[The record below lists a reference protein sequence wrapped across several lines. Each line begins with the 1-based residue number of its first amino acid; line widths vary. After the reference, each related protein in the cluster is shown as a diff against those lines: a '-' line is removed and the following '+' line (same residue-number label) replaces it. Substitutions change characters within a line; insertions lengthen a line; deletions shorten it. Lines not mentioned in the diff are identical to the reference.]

1 MPSTSTQTRTHS
13 RAGFFIVFFLLA
25 LHPAGLLAE
34 SLQGRLLDQDAGRPV
49 SGAVLTLSASSGAVH
64 SVRSDTSG
72 SFHLEN
78 LATGTWDWR
87 VERLGYRPLHGHIQI
102 GATSTSVELHL
113 QSLPMLM
120 DELVVRA
127 RRDPAGKHI
136 ASFVETI
143 ALGNRRTPGADL
155 AQTLDRATGVN
166 IRRYGGLG
174 SFSTLSIR
182 GSTAEQVQVFLD
194 GVPLNSA
201 VGGGVDLGS
210 LPISGVESVDIY
222 RGAVPAR
229 FGGNSLGGVVHI
241 RTQPLGGKV
250 RTRLHTASGSHGTR
264 QLGASLSGPYKSW
277 EYLGLVNYQA
287 SRNDFRFWDDN
298 GTEYNSQDDG
308 WARRLNSDFRGLR
321 GLAKIGRS
329 LGASR
334 LQIHNTFD
342 LSYKGIPGLGN
353 NQSLHTRYD
362 TWRHIAEAVLF
373 GPLGY
378 GRAGYRLKAHHSRE
392 KDEYQD
398 RRGEVGL
405 GRQHDR
411 NVTQSLGLRGEVNAL
426 LPGQSLLTA
435 FVAARREIFAP
446 EDLLHDQSRFLHS
459 RRRALAVGTEVEV
472 SLRPR
477 LTFNAGTQAE
487 GLNDRFFDRKSFA
500 PSSVLPSRDNG
511 EILWGY
517 RVGAALDLGAGL
529 ALKAHNGRYQRA
541 PNFFELFGDRGAV
554 IGNTDLASEQG
565 HNWDLGLVF
574 RGSAEG
580 VGLALAEVVY
590 YRNRVE
596 DLIRFMQNSQRV
608 SRPHN
613 LGRAL
618 LRGVETRVEAR
629 LLPRLVLRGNY
640 AYQRAENRTPFSF
653 ERSNDLPNAPRHRLN
668 THTSLDLGRA
678 EIYGEFSRES
688 RHFLDRANLRTVP
701 VRALYN
707 LGGTVPLVEGIALS
721 WELRN
726 LTDNQVAD
734 LWGYPLPGRSYGV
747 SVHYGAV
754 REPSLQ
760 P

>member
-25 LHPAGLLAE
+25 LHPEALLAGV
-34 SLQGRLLDQDAGRPV
+34 LQGRLLDQDAGRPV
-49 SGAVLTLSASSGAVH
+49 SGAVLTLSAPSGSIH

-72 SFHLEN
+72 SFRLEN
-78 LATGTWDWR
+78 LSTGTWDLR
-87 VERLGYRPLHGHIQI
+87 VERLGYRPLHGHVQI
-102 GATSTSVELHL
+102 GATLTAVELHL

-127 RRDPAGKHI
+127 RRHPEGKHV

-143 ALGNRRTPGADL
+143 VLGNQRAPSADL

-201 VGGGVDLGS
+201 VGGGVDLGG
-210 LPISGVESVDIY
+210 LPIGGVESVDVY
-222 RGAVPAR
+222 RGAAPAR

-264 QLGASLSGPYKSW
+264 RLGASLSGPYKGW

-298 GTEYNSQDDG
+298 GTEYNAQDDG

-373 GPLGY
+373 GPLGH
-378 GRAGYRLKAHHSRE
+378 GRAGYRLKAHHARE
-392 KDEYQD
+392 KGEYQD
-398 RRGEVGL
+398 RHGEVGL

-411 NVTQSLGLRGEVNAL
+411 NITQRLGLRGEVNAL
-426 LPGQSLLTA
+426 LPGQPLLTA
-435 FVAARREIFAP
+435 FVAARRETFAP
-446 EDLLHDQSRFLHS
+446 EDLLRPDSRFLRS

-472 SLRPR
+472 PLGPR
-477 LTFNAGTQAE
+477 LIFHAGTQAE
-487 GLNDRFFDRKSFA
+487 GLDDHFFDRKNFA
-500 PSSVLPSRDNG
+500 PSEVLPSRDNG

-517 RVGAALDLGAGL
+517 RMGAALDLGAGL

-554 IGNTDLASEQG
+554 IGNTNLVCEEG
-565 HNWDLGLVF
+565 NNWDLGLVF
-574 RGSAEG
+574 RRPADGA
-580 VGLALAEVVY
+580 GLALAEVVY

-596 DLIRFMQNSQRV
+596 DLIRFIQNSQRV

-613 LGRAL
+613 MGRAL
-618 LRGVETRVEAR
+618 LRGVETRAEAR
-629 LLPRLVLRGNY
+629 LLPRLVLGGNY
-640 AYQRAENRTPFSF
+640 AYQRTKNRTPFSF
-653 ERSNDLPNAPRHRLN
+653 ERGNDLPNAPRHRLN
-668 THTSLDLGRA
+668 VRVSLDSGRA
-678 EIYGEFSRES
+678 ELYGEFSRES

-707 LGGTVPLVEGIALS
+707 LGGTVPLVADVSLS
-721 WELRN
+721 WELHN

-734 LWGYPLPGRSYGV
+734 LWGYPLPGRSYGL
-747 SVHYGAV
+747 SIHYAAH
-754 REPSLQ
+754 P
-760 P
+760 

>member
-1 MPSTSTQTRTHS
+1 MPITSTQTRTHS

-25 LHPAGLLAE
+25 LHPEALLAGV
-34 SLQGRLLDQDAGRPV
+34 LQGRLLDQDAGRPV
-49 SGAVLTLSASSGAVH
+49 SGAVLTLSAPSGAVH

-78 LATGTWDWR
+78 LATGTWDLR
-87 VERLGYRPLHGHIQI
+87 AERLGYRPLHGRIQI
-102 GATSTSVELHL
+102 GAALTSVELHL

-127 RRDPAGKHI
+127 RRDPEGKHV

-143 ALGNRRTPGADL
+143 VLGNRRAPGADL
-155 AQTLDRATGVN
+155 AQILDRATGVN

-201 VGGGVDLGS
+201 VGGGVDLGG
-210 LPISGVESVDIY
+210 LPIGGVESVDIY
-222 RGAVPAR
+222 RGAIPAR

-250 RTRLHTASGSHGTR
+250 HTRLHTASGSYGTR
-264 QLGASLSGPYKSW
+264 QLGASLSGPYRGW
-277 EYLGLVNYQA
+277 EYLGLANYRA

-298 GTEYNSQDDG
+298 GTEYNAQDDG

-342 LSYKGIPGLGN
+342 LSYKGIPGIGN

-362 TWRHIAEAVLF
+362 TWRHIAEAALF
-373 GPLGY
+373 GPLGH

-392 KDEYQD
+392 KDEYLD
-398 RRGEVGL
+398 RHGEVGL

-411 NVTQSLGLRGEVNAL
+411 NITQSLGLRGEVNAL
-426 LPGQSLLTA
+426 LSGQSLLTA
-435 FVAARREIFAP
+435 FVAARHESFAP
-446 EDLLHDQSRFLHS
+446 EDLLHDQSRLLHS

-472 SLRPR
+472 ALGQR
-477 LTFNAGTQAE
+477 LTLNVGTQAE
-487 GLNDRFFDRKSFA
+487 GIDDRFFDRKNFA
-500 PSSVLPSRDNG
+500 PSTVLPSRENR

-517 RVGAALDLGAGL
+517 RMGAALDLGAGL
-529 ALKAHNGRYQRA
+529 ALKAHKGRYQRA

-554 IGNTDLASEQG
+554 IGNTNLVREEG

-574 RGSAEG
+574 RGPTDG

-590 YRNRVE
+590 YHNRVE
-596 DLIRFMQNSQRV
+596 DLIRFIQNSQRV

-613 LGRAL
+613 MGRAL
-618 LRGVETRVEAR
+618 LRGVETRFEAR
-629 LLPRLVLRGNY
+629 LLPTLALHGNY

-653 ERSNDLPNAPRHRLN
+653 ERGNDLPNAPRHRLN
-668 THTSLDLGRA
+668 TRVSFDLGSRGTIRRIQPRKSAFPRPRQSAHRA
-678 EIYGEFSRES
+678 RS
-688 RHFLDRANLRTVP
+688 
-701 VRALYN
+701 RALQSRRHCAASRGHLSC
-707 LGGTVPLVEGIALS
+707 LGNCAI
-721 WELRN
+721 
-726 LTDNQVAD
+726 
-734 LWGYPLPGRSYGV
+734 
-747 SVHYGAV
+747 
-754 REPSLQ
+754 
-760 P
+760 

>member
-1 MPSTSTQTRTHS
+1 MPRTSTQTRSHS
-13 RAGFFIVFFLLA
+13 RVGFFIVSLLLA
-25 LHPAGLLAE
+25 LHPEALLAG

-49 SGAVLTLSASSGAVH
+49 SGAVLTLSAPSGAVC
-64 SVRSDTSG
+64 SVRSDTTG
-72 SFHLEN
+72 TFRLEN
-78 LATGTWDWR
+78 LATGTWDLR
-87 VERLGYRPLHGHIQI
+87 VERLGYRPLQGHIQI
-102 GATSTSVELHL
+102 GAAPTSVELHL
-113 QSLPMLM
+113 QSLPMFM

-127 RRDPAGKHI
+127 RRDSEGKHI

-143 ALGNRRTPGADL
+143 ALGNQRVPGADL

-194 GVPLNSA
+194 GVPLNQA
-201 VGGGVDLGS
+201 VGGGVDLGG
-210 LPISGVESVDIY
+210 LPIGGVESVDIY

-241 RTQPLGGKV
+241 RTQPLGGKI
-250 RTRLHTASGSHGTR
+250 RTRLHTATGSHSTR
-264 QLGASLSGPYKSW
+264 QLGASLSGPYKGW
-277 EYLGLVNYQA
+277 EYLGLVNYRA
-287 SRNDFRFWDDN
+287 SRNDFRFWNDN
-298 GTEYNSQDDG
+298 GTEYNAQDDG

-342 LSYKGIPGLGN
+342 LSYKGIPGIGN

-362 TWRHIAEAVLF
+362 TWHHIAEAALF
-373 GPLGY
+373 GPLGHS
-378 GRAGYRLKAHHSRE
+378 RAG
-392 KDEYQD
+392 
-398 RRGEVGL
+398 VP
-405 GRQHDR
+405 
-411 NVTQSLGLRGEVNAL
+411 TQSPPLARKIRVPRPARRSGPRPPTRPQHHPKLGPARRSEC
-426 LPGQSLLTA
+426 P
-435 FVAARREIFAP
+435 AARPVSAHCFCRGSARNFCARRSAP
-446 EDLLHDQSRFLHS
+446 ANSHLLRS

-472 SLRPR
+472 PLGQR

-487 GLNDRFFDRKSFA
+487 GLNDRLFDRKNFA
-500 PSSVLPSRDNG
+500 PSAVLPSRDNG
-511 EILWGY
+511 EILGGY
-517 RVGAALDLGAGL
+517 RMGAALDLGAGL
-529 ALKAHNGRYQRA
+529 ALKAHNGRYHRA

-554 IGNTDLASEQG
+554 IGNTNLVSEEG

-574 RGSAEG
+574 RRRDDG
-580 VGLALAEVVY
+580 VGLILAEAVY
-590 YRNRVE
+590 YRNHVE
-596 DLIRFMQNSQRV
+596 DLIRFIQNSQRV

-613 LGRAL
+613 MGRAL
-618 LRGVETRVEAR
+618 LRGVETRLEAR
-629 LLPRLVLRGNY
+629 LLPRLTLRGNY

-653 ERSNDLPNAPRHRLN
+653 ERGNDLPNAPRHRLN
-668 THTSLDLGRA
+668 TRLSLDLGSA

-707 LGGTVPLVEGIALS
+707 FGGTVPLVGGIFLS

-734 LWGYPLPGRSYGV
+734 LWGYPLPGRSYGL
-747 SVHYGAV
+747 SMQYAM
-754 REPSLQ
+754 
-760 P
+760 